1 MNSRHLGL
9 TGTLAHLMHL
19 FWYHNSSQFLD
30 AYVSQVTA
38 MSVSLS
44 HLASQISWV
53 SQISQRRP
61 KKDQGETQKRHKRY
75 ARETQERHRRDT
87 GDTQERRKRDT
98 RESQERNMR
107 DTRETQERA
116 VCMNWI
122 MFIINI
128 WWNL

>member
-44 HLASQISWV
+44 HLASQISRV

-61 KKDQGETQKRHKRY
+61 KETQGGP
-75 ARETQERHRRDT
+75 RETQERPKRREI
-87 GDTQERRKRDT
+87 QERPEGDPKET
-98 RESQERNMR
+98 LESG
-107 DTRETQERA
+107 D
-116 VCMNWI
+116 
-122 MFIINI
+122 
-128 WWNL
+128 